1 MIQGTLGRLHLGD
14 LLQWLH
20 MGSLSGRLTLSDCG
34 RERRLDFLEGR
45 VVFASSQV
53 PSERLGTWLATQG
66 VAPPAI
72 LRQLLGASLLRRTL
86 FTSAL
91 LDAGVASTQA
101 LRVSVTELARTL
113 VTRSLLAPELSF
125 TFDPAFPVRDLLN
138 LDLGLEPNAL
148 LMEAARRTDERARAG
163 ERTPEEALP
172 FRGEAFEKFFWELV
186 REGFSGGEMVD
197 GEQVLGLHRAVRDI
211 MTTLSQWL
219 ASSPGLVPI
228 PAGQVAL
235 LTSRLAEGGPATL
248 EGLPHAAWN
257 QMVLVCSVESDELP
271 TPRTLTELEEQAHHL
286 DLWLEQTGTDRWRRP
301 HSERLDELSRRVAAI
316 WSRAAAAAA
325 PHFGLD
331 PDTARLAAH
340 LLGVP
345 TDLVLWVLATLPLP
359 HQQLRQTLVRRLP
372 QLLGT
377 ALARRA
383 AFPRATAELWAAEQ
397 VTALGACLNLARELL
412 PSAPLW
418 PTALPDGE
426 ATTLEVVSPSAL
438 ARAGNAAR
446 QAIEGDADDPVTVG

>member
-20 MGSLSGRLTLSDCG
+20 MGSLSGRLTLADCG

-53 PSERLGTWLATQG
+53 PSERLGTWLANQG
-66 VAPPAI
+66 VASPTS

-91 LDAGVASTQA
+91 IDANAASA
-101 LRVSVTELARTL
+101 AELRACVTELARTL

-138 LDLGLEPNAL
+138 LDLDLEPNAL

-172 FRGEAFEKFFWELV
+172 FRGEAFERFFWELV
-186 REGFSGGEMVD
+186 REGFSGGEVLD

-211 MTTLSQWL
+211 MATLSQWL
-219 ASSPGLVPI
+219 ASSPGLVPL
-228 PAGQVAL
+228 PAGQVAH
-235 LTSRLAEGGPATL
+235 LTGQLAEEGPVAL
-248 EGLPHAAWN
+248 EGLPHATWN
-257 QMVLVCSVESDELP
+257 QMVLACSVECDLLP
-271 TPRTLTELEEQAHHL
+271 PPGTLAALEEQAHQL
-286 DLWLEQTGTDRWRRP
+286 DLWVELIGSDRWCRP
-301 HSERLDELSRRVAAI
+301 HSERLDALTRRVAAI
-316 WSRAAAAAA
+316 WSRGAAAAAT
-325 PHFGLD
+325 HLDLD
-331 PDTARLAAH
+331 PDAARLAAQ

-383 AFPRATAELWAAEQ
+383 AFPRATAELWEAEQ
-397 VTALGACLNLARELL
+397 VTRLGVCLSIARDLL

-418 PTALPDGE
+418 PTALPDG
-426 ATTLEVVSPSAL
+426 VSPPFEFASPRVLSQA
-438 ARAGNAAR
+438 ANAAR
-446 QAIEGDADDPVTVG
+446 QAIEEGSDNPVTVG

>member
-34 RERRLDFLEGR
+34 CERRLDFLEGR

-53 PSERLGTWLATQG
+53 PSERLGTWLAQQD
-66 VAPPAI
+66 VASPAA

-91 LDAGVASTQA
+91 LDADLVSAAA
-101 LRVSVTELARTL
+101 LRATVTELARTL

-125 TFDPAFPVRDLLN
+125 TFDPGYPVRDLLN
-138 LDLGLEPNAL
+138 LDLDLEPNAL
-148 LMEAARRTDERARAG
+148 LMEAARRTDERTRAG
-163 ERTPEEALP
+163 ERTPEEAIP
-172 FRGEAFEKFFWELV
+172 FRGEAFERFFWELV
-186 REGFSGGEMVD
+186 REGFSGGEALD

-211 MTTLSQWL
+211 MATLSHWL
-219 ASSPGLVPI
+219 SSSPGLVPI
-228 PAGQVAL
+228 PAGQVAHL
-235 LTSRLAEGGPATL
+235 IGQLEEDGPVSL
-248 EGLPHAAWN
+248 EGLPHTTWN
-257 QMVLVCSVESDELP
+257 QMVLACAVECDQLAP
-271 TPRTLTELEEQAHHL
+271 PGTLSRLEEEARQL
-286 DLWLEQTGTDRWRRP
+286 DLWVELTGSDRWCRP
-301 HSERLDELSRRVAAI
+301 HSERLDDLTGRVAAI

-325 PHFGLD
+325 PHLDLD
-331 PDTARLAAH
+331 PDAARLAAH
-340 LLGVP
+340 LVGVP

-359 HQQLRQTLVRRLP
+359 HHQLRQTLVRRLP

-383 AFPRATAELWAAEQ
+383 AFPRATAELWEAEQ
-397 VTALGACLNLARELL
+397 VTSLGVCLSMARDLL

-418 PTALPDGE
+418 PTALPEGSSPPFDIASPRSLSR
-426 ATTLEVVSPSAL
+426 AT
-438 ARAGNAAR
+438 NAAR
-446 QAIEGDADDPVTVG
+446 RAVEQGSDKPITVG